1 MSTLPTPGFAVVEL
15 TTTPTLAALAD
26 ALEALRDQPGVN
38 CVVLAGERFAGGDED
53 GVLRWL
59 EHFELP
65 SLFAFEGEPDSGAVA
80 VALACDIRICDAEAR
95 LHVAAAGRRRLLT
108 LIGVGA
114 SVELIRRRGVVD
126 AETALAWGLV
136 SEVTP
141 AGEARKR
148 AAELAATIASRGPVA
163 TRLAREAIWRGLD
176 IPLEQALRFE
186 TDLTLLLQTTK
197 DRAEGVRAFIEKRPP
212 RFIGE

>member
-1 MSTLPTPGFAVVEL
+1 MSTLPGPGFAVVEL
-15 TTTPTLAALAD
+15 ATTPTPAALAD
-26 ALEALRDQPGVN
+26 ALEALREQPGVN
-38 CVVLAGERFAGGDED
+38 CVVLSGERFAAGDED
-53 GVLRWL
+53 GMIRWL
-59 EHFELP
+59 EGFELP
-65 SLFAFEGEPDSGAVA
+65 SLFAFAGEPDSGAVA
-80 VALACDIRICDAEAR
+80 VALACDIRICDAATR
-95 LHVAAAGRRRLLT
+95 LHIAAAGTRRLLT
-108 LIGVGA
+108 LIGAGA

-126 AETALAWGLV
+126 PETALAWGLV
-136 SEVTP
+136 SQVTP

-148 AAELAATIASRGPVA
+148 AGELAATIASRGPVA

-176 IPLEQALRFE
+176 MPLGQALRFE